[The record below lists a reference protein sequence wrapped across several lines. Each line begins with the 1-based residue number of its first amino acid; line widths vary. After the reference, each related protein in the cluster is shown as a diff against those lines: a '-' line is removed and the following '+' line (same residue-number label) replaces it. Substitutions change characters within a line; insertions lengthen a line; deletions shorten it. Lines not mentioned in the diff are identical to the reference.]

1 MTADVD
7 NLVLEHLRL
16 LRSDIKEMRTEMQS
30 GFHDLKD
37 RMARLETA
45 MLRVK
50 RDALGAEE
58 SVAFQQVAHDRLVE
72 RIERI
77 ERRLELSDS

>member
-1 MTADVD
+1 MTGEVD
-7 NLVLEHLRL
+7 HLVLEHLRL
-16 LRSDIKEMRTEMQS
+16 LRSDIRDMRAEMHS

-37 RMARLETA
+37 RMVRLEST

-50 RDALGAEE
+50 RDVLGCEE
-58 SVAFQQVAHDRLVE
+58 TLAFQQVAQDRLVE

-77 ERRLELSDS
+77 ERRLELTEG